1 MSIKVTLRRILLWGL
16 ALWVLRAVDDATSF
30 GKTWLFPLLPSA
42 ILSLTVDH
50 FRALGATF
58 LASLAAWVIGA
69 GGGYVIALF
78 VGAGRL
84 GAQAPRHR
92 FHLSLSEHFDRF
104 FDWLYVIPLVLTLAM
119 SYAVSMKLFL
129 DYGMPKWLVSMA
141 MVSVTGLALAGYT
154 VYKCV
159 VTAVVFAGD
168 EHLFLAESLFIPGRA
183 LRVLRRARVRLVQ
196 VRRLRDFD
204 IAVFA
209 EAFVGRPSSS
219 SGACS
224 RWTWRSSRSTPS
236 SRPGSTATCATPP
249 IRVS

>member
-1 MSIKVTLRRILLWGL
+1 
-16 ALWVLRAVDDATSF
+16 
-30 GKTWLFPLLPSA
+30 
-42 ILSLTVDH
+42 
-50 FRALGATF
+50 
-58 LASLAAWVIGA
+58 
-69 GGGYVIALF
+69 
-78 VGAGRL
+78 
-84 GAQAPRHR
+84 
-92 FHLSLSEHFDRF
+92 
-104 FDWLYVIPLVLTLAM
+104 
-119 SYAVSMKLFL
+119 MKLFL

-209 EAFVGRPSSS
+209 EALRRAFHLAVVSIVILETVTPAFYELVLPQGGVDKPWLGGVGKVVLRAQQTSNFELIAGCIWCVLFFDWIVVSIIDATLWRRWLRFQRKGVRP
-219 SGACS
+219 
-224 RWTWRSSRSTPS
+224 
-236 SRPGSTATCATPP
+236 
-249 IRVS
+249 